1 MARKTSLRDFQEY
14 LATRLSQAAKGK
26 GAASWLGVEA
36 GGVQAVIAEVASG
49 NVLHLGHG
57 DAAQAF
63 EQALFVLP

>member
-36 GGVQAVIAEVASG
+36 GGE
-49 NVLHLGHG
+49 HG
-57 DAAQAF
+57 WSICRMVGRSF
-63 EQALFVLP
+63 RRRK